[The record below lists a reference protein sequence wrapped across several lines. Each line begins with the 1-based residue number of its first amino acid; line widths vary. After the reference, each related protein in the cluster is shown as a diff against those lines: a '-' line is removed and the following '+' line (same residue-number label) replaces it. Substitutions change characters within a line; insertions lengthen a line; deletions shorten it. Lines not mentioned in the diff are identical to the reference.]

1 MNSVETIQ
9 RFIKL
14 GLLPL
19 SKDINGEPKLNLTN
33 KKFLILNLVR
43 MLGITGY
50 LYLSFIDLSNNDL
63 SMKSGNEFNELE
75 RLLNYL
81 PPVQFLFFESVIQ
94 DLNRRLVVQR
104 PGSNLLNSVPGISFT
119 FRIVGYVG
127 GFVLPALTAI
137 TGQRLGP
144 NSFRG
149 QSPRLQ
155 NFGSSR
161 NSLNLNK
168 VQS

>member
-75 RLLNYL
+75 RLLN
-81 PPVQFLFFESVIQ
+81 
-94 DLNRRLVVQR
+94 
-104 PGSNLLNSVPGISFT
+104 
-119 FRIVGYVG
+119 
-127 GFVLPALTAI
+127 
-137 TGQRLGP
+137 
-144 NSFRG
+144 
-149 QSPRLQ
+149 
-155 NFGSSR
+155 
-161 NSLNLNK
+161 
-168 VQS
+168 